1 MRTIFKA
8 FSSQRSVA
16 DFANFEDVFI
26 RDLTT
31 NSLKSRFK
39 KLHRMLW
46 KASSEA
52 DVAYLKHLISEVR
65 DELEHRVVIQPSE
78 SFEDYAVRAHR
89 AGKKLRRS
97 PQSLRESPLLEI
109 PDSVDGLQ
117 SAYLRLYDL
126 LWNAG
131 QFSSERFVHTSTSMF
146 YEAYQL
152 RKQLVEV
159 HGLLV
164 SHDVSMVS
172 Y

>member
-1 MRTIFKA
+1 MRTIFKT

-16 DFANFEDVFI
+16 AFDDAFI

-31 NSLKSRFK
+31 AKLKSRFK

-65 DELEHRVVIQPSE
+65 DELERRVVIQPSE
-78 SFEDYAVRAHR
+78 SFEEYAVRAHR
-89 AGKKLRRS
+89 AGKRLRRS
-97 PQSLRESPLLEI
+97 PQSLRENPLLEI
-109 PDSVDGLQ
+109 PDNVSGLQ

-131 QFSSERFVHTSTSMF
+131 EFSSERFVHTPTSMF
-146 YEAYQL
+146 YEAYQV
-152 RKQLVEV
+152 RRQLVEV
-159 HGLLV
+159 YNQLV
-164 SHDVSMVS
+164 SRGVAMAA

>member
-8 FSSQRSVA
+8 FPSQRPVA
-16 DFANFEDVFI
+16 DFDDVFI

-31 NSLKSRFK
+31 DSLKSRFK

-65 DELEHRVVIQPSE
+65 DELERRVVIQPSE
-78 SFEDYAVRAHR
+78 SFEEYAVRAHR

-109 PDSVDGLQ
+109 PDSVNGLQ

-131 QFSSERFVHTSTSMF
+131 QFSSERFVHTPTSMF
-146 YEAYQL
+146 YEAYQV
-152 RKQLVEV
+152 RRQLVEV
-159 HGLLV
+159 YDQLV
-164 SHDVSMVS
+164 SRGVSMVA